1 MVDKINLISEIVK
14 EGGATEYILELIDDI
29 NDGVT
34 IVENNG
40 QFDDYGYADFNLMG
54 VANRAVIEANIAKR
68 WGVEYEE
75 GLLFTRS
82 NKPRDFYNLLQAM
95 LQSYAY
101 VEFYR
106 RGWIK

>member
-1 MVDKINLISEIVK
+1 MDKINLINEIVK
-14 EGGATEYILELIDDI
+14 EDALIEYHLNLTDDI
-29 NDGVT
+29 NDEVVIMETDGKL
-34 IVENNG
+34 
-40 QFDDYGYADFNLMG
+40 DDDGYADYNLMG
-54 VANRAVIEANIAKR
+54 IANREVIEANIAKR
-68 WGVEYEE
+68 WGVEYED

-101 VEFYR
+101 MEFYR